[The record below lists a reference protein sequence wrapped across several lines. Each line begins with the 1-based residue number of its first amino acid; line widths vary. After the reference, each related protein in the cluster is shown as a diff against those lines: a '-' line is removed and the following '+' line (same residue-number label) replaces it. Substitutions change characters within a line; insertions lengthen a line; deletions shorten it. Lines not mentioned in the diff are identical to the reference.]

1 MFDLYICRMGILRV
15 IFELLVLYIFYK
27 LIFDFVIPVY
37 KTSKEVSKKVEKMQK
52 QMKEYENQEQPI
64 KKEPVSKVNK
74 EDYIDFE
81 EVK

>member
-1 MFDLYICRMGILRV
+1 MGIIRV
-15 IFELLVLYIFYK
+15 IFELLVLYILYK

-37 KTSKEVSKKVEKMQK
+37 KSSKEVSKKVEKMRQ
-52 QMKEYENQEQPI
+52 QMKEYENQDRPL
-64 KKEPVSKVNK
+64 KKEPASKVNK